1 LACKI
6 SVIRFTDWYFR
17 YLNLSIMNAVFIHI
31 KNLFRIL
38 PLLVLLGACAKQKK
52 VFQSDCNISKDY
64 KKIAFTELVNHIE
77 KYDKQYVEVSG
88 KYKEGNEQS
97 ALFNDS
103 LFSSHDLHDAMWVDF
118 SQDCPLY
125 LPGTHIGLFTYNDG
139 QFIRMNKRKV
149 TIRGV
154 VDASDKGHL
163 KQYKGTID
171 RVSFIE
177 L

>member
-1 LACKI
+1 MTAA
-6 SVIRFTDWYFR
+6 YF
-17 YLNLSIMNAVFIHI
+17 HI
-31 KNLFRIL
+31 KGLLRIL
-38 PLLVLLGACAKQKK
+38 PLLVLTASCAKQKK
-52 VFQSDCNISKDY
+52 IFQSDCNISKGY
-64 KKIAFTELVNHIE
+64 KKVAFTELVSHIE
-77 KYDKQYVEVSG
+77 KYDKQYIEVSG
-88 KYKEGNEQS
+88 KYKEGFEQS

-103 LFSSHDLHDAMWVDF
+103 LFTSHDLKDALWVDF

-139 QFIRMNKRKV
+139 QFTQMNKRKV

-163 KQYKGTID
+163 AQYRGTID

>member
-1 LACKI
+1 MA
-6 SVIRFTDWYFR
+6 
-17 YLNLSIMNAVFIHI
+17 AVFIHI
-31 KNLFRIL
+31 KKLLRIL

-52 VFQSDCNISKDY
+52 VFQSDCNSSKDY
-64 KKIAFTELVNHIE
+64 KKISFTELASHIE

-103 LFSSHDLHDAMWVDF
+103 LFSSHALHNAIWVDF

-139 QFIRMNKRKV
+139 QFIGMNKRKV

-163 KQYKGTID
+163 KQYRGTID